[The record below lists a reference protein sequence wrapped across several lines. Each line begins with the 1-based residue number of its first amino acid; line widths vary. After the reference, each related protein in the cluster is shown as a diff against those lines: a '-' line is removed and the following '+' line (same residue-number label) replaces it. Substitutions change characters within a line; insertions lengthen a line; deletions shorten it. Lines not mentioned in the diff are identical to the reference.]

1 MLLPKAPKNSKYTS
15 RRRQD
20 FVNEGLH
27 VTARSLQGRNVAG
40 QNLYSAASS
49 WGQTLVFVVVGLV
62 LFLLPIL
69 QHLSQS
75 TMVAY
80 ALTLLYLMTPLQVIL
95 NSLPQMSRA
104 NVALKKTQELGFTLS
119 SRRAESVTHAEPV
132 SAGWS
137 SLELRAIT
145 HVYHREGE
153 SENFTLG
160 PINLSFQPGELVF
173 IVGGNGSGKT
183 TLVKLLTGLYTP
195 EDGHILLNDKPV
207 DDESREAYRQHFSAV
222 FSDFYLFEQMLGL
235 VDPERDRQAREYLEQ
250 LRLSHKVQITEG
262 KFSTTDLSQGQRK
275 RLGLLTAYLEDRPIY
290 VFDEWAADQDPQFK
304 AVFYKQLLPE
314 LRARGK
320 TVFVITHDDRY
331 YHLADRVIKLDDG
344 QIVSD
349 IINTQLA
356 TLEAAGD

>member
-1 MLLPKAPKNSKYTS
+1 
-15 RRRQD
+15 
-20 FVNEGLH
+20 
-27 VTARSLQGRNVAG
+27 
-40 QNLYSAASS
+40 
-49 WGQTLVFVVVGLV
+49 
-62 LFLLPIL
+62 
-69 QHLSQS
+69 
-75 TMVAY
+75 MVAY
-80 ALTLLYLMTPLQVIL
+80 ALTLLYLMTPMQVIL

-104 NVALKKTQELGFTLS
+104 NVALKKTQELGFTLAS
-119 SRRAESVTHAEPV
+119 QPAESAAHLEAVPND
-132 SAGWS
+132 WS
-137 SLELRAIT
+137 TLELCGIT

-153 SENFTLG
+153 TEDFVLG
-160 PINLSFQPGELVF
+160 PMKLSFRPGELVF

-195 EDGHILLNDKPV
+195 ESGQILLNGTAV
-207 DDESREAYRQHFSAV
+207 DDESREVYRQHFSAV

-235 VDPERDRQAREYLEQ
+235 VDPELDRQAREYLDQ
-250 LRLSHKVQITEG
+250 LRLSHKVQILNG

-304 AVFYKQLLPE
+304 AIFYKQLLPE

-331 YHLADRVIKLDDG
+331 YHVADRVIKLDDG

-349 IINTQLA
+349 ITNTQLA